1 MEAEYRYRNQKK
13 LRRGYTTG
21 SCAAAAACAAVSML
35 LMGGR
40 KEAVEITTPGGIR
53 LSLPVEEI
61 YREQNAVSCGV
72 RKDGGDDPDVTHGI
86 LIHVRAEY
94 LREGEKAPPD
104 CYENRRDSA
113 LSPVIYLDGGPGI
126 GRVTKPGLSCPEG
139 KAAINPVP
147 CSMILEQAE
156 AVCKKAG
163 FTGKLKLTVF
173 APEGEQIAGKTFNPY
188 LGIQGG
194 ISILGTTG
202 IVEPMSEAALIET
215 IRISV
220 RQKAAL
226 GEKILLAVPGNYGED
241 FLKTTL
247 NIHPDRA
254 VKCSNYI
261 GETLDIA
268 MEFGFE
274 NVLLIGHGG
283 KLIKVASGVMNTHS
297 SVADCRMETIAA
309 WAGAQGAGGETI
321 RRILEAVTVDQA
333 LSILDQT
340 GLTGSVM
347 EKIIEKMEFH
357 LKKRTGNVLRAEAV
371 LFTNQKGV
379 LGKTKGAEALLKSFL
394 LSCSSD
400 YKSDDRL

>member
-1 MEAEYRYRNQKK
+1 MEEEYIYRKQKK

-40 KEAVEITTPGGIR
+40 KEAVELTTPGGIR
-53 LSLPVEEI
+53 LLLPVEEI
-61 YREQNAVSCGV
+61 CREHNAVCCGV
-72 RKDGGDDPDVTHGI
+72 RKDGGDDPDVTHGM
-86 LIHVRAEY
+86 LIYVRAEY
-94 LREGEKAPPD
+94 LKEEEKAPPG
-104 CYENRRDSA
+104 CYENLYRA
-113 LSPVIYLDGGPGI
+113 GPSPVIYLDGGVGI

-147 CSMILEQAE
+147 CSMIFQQAE

-163 FTGKLKLTVF
+163 FTGRLKLTIS
-173 APEGEQIAGKTFNPY
+173 APDGEQIAGKTFNPY

-215 IRISV
+215 IRISI

-226 GEKILLAVPGNYGED
+226 GEKVLLIVPGNYGEN

-247 NIHPDRA
+247 NIDPDRA

-268 MEFGFE
+268 VEYGFQ
-274 NVLLIGHGG
+274 NLLLVGHGG
-283 KLIKVASGVMNTHS
+283 KLIKLAAGVMNTHS
-297 SVADCRMETIAA
+297 SAADCRMEVLAA
-309 WAGAQGAGGETI
+309 WAGAWGAGAEI
-321 RRILEAVTVDQA
+321 VKQILEAITVDQA
-333 LSILDQT
+333 LSILEQT
-340 GLTGSVM
+340 RLTRQVM
-347 EKIIEKMEFH
+347 EKIIERIEFH
-357 LKKRTGNVLRAEAV
+357 LKKRAGNTLKAEAI

-379 LGKTKGAEALLKSFL
+379 LGMTKGAEALLKCCLPPYPSA
-394 LSCSSD
+394 
-400 YKSDDRL
+400 